1 MFNQGKKSQR
11 LSFGPRARDF
21 LPPEPSDPT
30 SVAADSAAG
39 PARPGAKQ
47 NAGASA
53 VVTAQAAARQ
63 ESKLL
68 EKLRADGRSR
78 RPEPRL
84 PGKHALN
91 PPIVTI
97 FGAGVAGLT
106 AAHELVDRGFLVQ
119 VVEASEDLSCPGR
132 PIVGGLAA
140 NQPAR
145 VRANIEDLHR
155 DIMIAA
161 LTPQVDGEPQALS
174 STRRVAAWLLNLF
187 AFNRSRWIQTEEPQR
202 INGCIFSSPTDPAAK
217 IYKEHLLRD
226 LANARHHYRNRWLWD
241 LIVRPAMLGAIKP
254 RTPDVD
260 VNADCKKLYDKLMGA
275 DVAVTSISKELLT
288 HFEGTDVTTE
298 LPSSTQIHSCPS
310 LVTLGMEREFLSFR
324 LIPFARQGFED
335 APRLARALYQEW
347 LHVFESHDIFK
358 YSCVSCPPPEME
370 QALNEGTKHT
380 RSTRENL
387 VPLDG
392 DGVPIAVEVAEA
404 PPEFPFQ
411 AWLQLEIVEQ
421 RLPGEH
427 GYRFFPSFYRHLDD
441 TMARIPLYQNGQ
453 TTGRTVLDNLKPTVF
468 QGIGLSDEDRKTIV
482 SLRQSSRRP
491 NLEAQDPNQR
501 DDRYP
506 NYDDPMLSPCRD
518 EASGAVVELHREKP
532 RSIEAFR
539 DCTDRFV
546 KRLGGTRRDA
556 VILLSKLIRFMTSS
570 PERRRAKYEDLT
582 WAEFLDVSKFSK
594 PMQKQIQSAAQ
605 ALLAFSA
612 SEADART
619 YGNIAVQMLLDEL
632 RDGTRVDRTLNGPTS
647 DAWLEPWR
655 EHLERQ
661 GVRFF
666 LGRLSALELKNDEII
681 PRIDFSSAQ
690 DRVSQDAHEILTASL
705 ANEGLR
711 PDFYVLALNIEQS
724 QRLIEQIVI
733 DPGADAAAPVT
744 AGVVVEKHKDLAPD
758 FATFLDFG
766 KEVQD
771 RKAMKTMTGVQYFF
785 DAKTD
790 VGRGHM
796 YFPFSSW
803 GLSSISQSQ
812 FWSRRGSFSDGY
824 FGLLSVDVCTT
835 GIGPDGPPEPGSF
848 ADALRP
854 GEQKDGY
861 DVQRR
866 VLETGQQTLKQIAD
880 RIGGGRQLGDPR
892 CLHIDRNLSRPAKE
906 KTEFLASMAGMKK
919 PRAGLRPVGPDGHVC
934 VGVKEIEYDLNFK
947 RWVLCG
953 TFMATRTRMTT
964 MESANESGRHAVAAI
979 LRRLS
984 MDDASDS
991 VKAEYL
997 DHGYQIENL
1006 SNRTYNWASK
1016 FRTYEAPPTWNPED
1030 EELEDLDFFRR
1041 VDRRLMNLNLP
1052 HLMDIVD
1059 FDDKVEHAVQAIEL
1073 YGREKPL
1080 SNLFGASMAGLD
1092 AGLVKELGDGYAKL
1106 ETARWDE
1113 ATRAAAGPP
1122 FGDMVQINER
1132 WKKVLGLFR
1141 L

>member
-1 MFNQGKKSQR
+1 MFNQGNRSQR
-11 LSFGPRARDF
+11 VSFGPRARDF
-21 LPPEPSDPT
+21 LPAGQSDPT
-30 SVAADSAAG
+30 SGAAESADQPAGSGAERNAGGGGVGTAQRAAG
-39 PARPGAKQ
+39 
-47 NAGASA
+47 
-53 VVTAQAAARQ
+53 
-63 ESKLL
+63 ELL

-84 PGKHALN
+84 PGKHQLN

-119 VVEASEDLSCPGR
+119 VVEASEDPSCPGR
-132 PIVGGLAA
+132 PIVGGMAA

-161 LTPQVDGEPQALS
+161 LTPRVEGEPTSLS
-174 STRRVAAWLLNLF
+174 STRRVAAWLLKLF
-187 AFNRSRWIQTEEPQR
+187 AFNRSRWIHTEQPQR
-202 INGCIFSSPTDPAAK
+202 VNGCIFSSPTTPSGRL
-217 IYKEHLLRD
+217 YKESLLRD
-226 LANARHHYRNRWLWD
+226 LKEARRRYRDRWLWD
-241 LIVRPAMLGAIKP
+241 LVVRPVLLGAIKP
-254 RTPDVD
+254 KARTSPASVEAAC
-260 VNADCKKLYDKLMGA
+260 NQLYGRLTGA
-275 DVAVTSISKELLT
+275 AVTLTSISKELLV
-288 HFEGTDVTTE
+288 HFKGAEVQDD
-298 LPSSTQIHSCPS
+298 LPSDDQIDSCES

-324 LIPFARQGFED
+324 LTPFARRGFED
-335 APRLARALYQEW
+335 APRQARALYEQW
-347 LHVFESHDIFK
+347 LGVFRSHEIFK
-358 YSCVSCPPPEME
+358 YSCVSCLPPGVAGP
-370 QALNEGTKHT
+370 AHKATGASKPTDAD
-380 RSTRENL
+380 RI
-387 VPLDG
+387 PLDG
-392 DGVPIAVEVAEA
+392 DGVPIAVEIAEA
-404 PPEFPFQ
+404 PTEFPFQ
-411 AWLQLEIVEQ
+411 AWLQLEIIEQ

-441 TMARIPLYQNGQ
+441 TMARIPLYANGQ

-482 SLRQSSRRP
+482 SLRQSGRRS
-491 NLEAQDPNQR
+491 NLEQQDPNQR
-501 DDRYP
+501 DRRYP
-506 NYDDPMLSPCRD
+506 NYDDPIPPSCRG
-518 EASGAVVELHREKP
+518 EEIGTVVELHREKP
-532 RSIEAFR
+532 KSIEAFR

-546 KRLGGTRRDA
+546 RRLGGTRRDA
-556 VILLSKLIRFMTSS
+556 VILLSKLIRYMTSS
-570 PERRRAKYEDLT
+570 PERRRSEYENLT
-582 WAEFLDVSKFSK
+582 WEKFLDVSRFSK
-594 PMQKQIQSAAQ
+594 PMQSQIQSAAQ

-619 YGNIAVQMLLDEL
+619 YGNVAVQMLLDEL

-666 LGRLSALELKNDEII
+666 LGKLTALDLQGGEII
-681 PRIDFSSAQ
+681 PKIEFIATKN
-690 DRVSQDAHEILTASL
+690 RVSQDAHEILSASL

-724 QRLIEQIVI
+724 RGLIERIGI
-733 DPGADAAAPVT
+733 DLQATEATSAR
-744 AGVVVEKHKDLAPD
+744 AGSVVKKHQESAPD
-758 FATFLDFG
+758 FAAFLDFE
-766 KEVQD
+766 KEVRD

-796 YFPFSSW
+796 YFPFSKW

-812 FWSRRGSFSDGY
+812 FWSRSGSFSDGY

-835 GIGPDGPPEPGSF
+835 GIGADGGVEKGSF
-848 ADALRP
+848 ADALKP
-854 GEQKDGY
+854 AEGQEGY
-861 DVQRR
+861 AAQERG
-866 VLETGQQTLKQIAD
+866 LQTGRGTLNQIAG
-880 RIGGGRQLGDPR
+880 RVGGARRFGDPR
-892 CLHIDRNLSRPAKE
+892 CFHIDRNLFRSAEDR
-906 KTEFLASMAGMKK
+906 TEFLASMAGMRM
-919 PRAGLRPVGPDGHVC
+919 PRPGRRPAGPEGQVC
-934 VGVKEIEYDLNFK
+934 VGAKEIEYEVNFK
-947 RWVLCG
+947 RWILCG

-964 MESANESGRHAVAAI
+964 MEAANESGRHAVAAI

-984 MDDASDS
+984 MNDASAS
-991 VKAEYL
+991 VPAEFEAQ
-997 DHGYQIENL
+997 DYQVENL
-1006 SNRTYNWASK
+1006 ANETYNWASK

-1041 VDRRLMNLNLP
+1041 VDRRLMNLKLP

-1059 FDDKVEHAVQAIEL
+1059 FDEKLEHALQTIEL

-1080 SNLFGASMAGLD
+1080 SHIFGASMAGLD
-1092 AGLVKELGDGYAKL
+1092 AALVKELGQGYGKL
-1106 ETARWDE
+1106 EKARWDE

-1122 FGDMVQINER
+1122 FGDMVEISEQ
-1132 WKKVLGLFR
+1132 WKKVLGLFT